1 METHPGTAV
10 VSGALS
16 IIGAAYAE
24 YLARRGYDLVL
35 IDQHRLRLNRMADTL
50 STRFQRAVE
59 VVVVKRHSPVDLAAA
74 AAQIEGDASIV
85 VVVNVANAQ
94 GHALLS
100 ASQANALI
108 DGDWSDR
115 EISRAAIRK
124 FLSRRCAV
132 RTYQAGVSIVTDGH
146 ITTLPLI

>member
-24 YLARRGYDLVL
+24 YLARKGYDLVL

-59 VVVVKRHSPVDLAAA
+59 VVVVRRRSPLDLAAA

-94 GHALLS
+94 GRALLS
-100 ASQANALI
+100 ATQAHALI

-115 EISRAAIRK
+115 EIGLAAIRK
-124 FLSRRCAV
+124 FLSRRGAV
-132 RTYQAGVSIVTDGH
+132 RTYRADVSVFTASHVT
-146 ITTLPLI
+146 TPPLI